1 MKQRFS
7 ISRNTG
13 GEKIV
18 IKEYAELDKG
28 VYSLLCEESYAVE
41 AVEAAL
47 AKGPDHVIALLRT
60 ESFFPISY
68 FAEKLI
74 ATLDDYIQQGSAEAV
89 KIEADDTECINSRS
103 RQVPQ
108 EGNDGIDDLLGVDTE
123 EIIENEESVGK
134 LDAPIK
140 IAEVETV
147 EVSNSL

>member
-13 GEKIV
+13 GGKIV

-28 VYSLLCEESYAVE
+28 MYSLLCEEAYAVE

-47 AKGPDHVIALLRT
+47 AQGADQVITLLRT
-60 ESFFPISY
+60 ESFFPISC

-74 ATLDDYIQQGSAEAV
+74 AILDDYLQQGSTEIV
-89 KIEADDTECINSRS
+89 RMDADDTECINIQP
-103 RQVPQ
+103 RQVTP
-108 EGNDGIDDLLGVDTE
+108 EGSDGIDDLLGVDTE
-123 EIIENEESVGK
+123 EIIEDEEPAGK
-134 LDAPIK
+134 LEAPLK